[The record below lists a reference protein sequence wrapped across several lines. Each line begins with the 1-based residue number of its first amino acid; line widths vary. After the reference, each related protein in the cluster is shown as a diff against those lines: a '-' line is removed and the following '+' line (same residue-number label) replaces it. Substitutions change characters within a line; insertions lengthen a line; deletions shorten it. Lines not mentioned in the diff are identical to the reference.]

1 MKTINIQILILIV
14 LASCNHPK
22 EINSLQGKVKRE
34 VISIASKYPGRIETS
49 FINEGD
55 HIKKGDT
62 LALLNMPEV
71 EAKNKQAQGV
81 VDAAKAQYEMALS
94 GATDDQLAQVT
105 AKLQAVKEQ
114 YNFAQKSYDRI
125 KIMHDDSLISDQQ
138 YDEVYMKLQGAKA
151 QYEGV
156 KAKYDE
162 VKNGVRNEKVRMALG
177 TYERA
182 LGAQEEATVAYAER
196 YVIAPQDMSI
206 ETIALKEG
214 ELALPGY
221 GLFTGYKDNSVF
233 FRFTVA
239 ESEVNQF
246 KKGHHYTVSSPF
258 TEDEFDTQLISIKQ
272 LTQYANI
279 TSAFPEYELGEST
292 YELKLIPLDIHK
304 ADNLYTNLTVLLAK
318 K

>member
-1 MKTINIQILILIV
+1 MMRNIYPILIILL
-14 LASCNHPK
+14 LAVACKKPV
-22 EINSLQGKVKRE
+22 EITDLQGKVKRE
-34 VISIASKYPGRIETS
+34 VLSIACKYPGRILES
-49 FINEGD
+49 YISEGD
-55 HIKKGDT
+55 KVRKGDT
-62 LALLNMPEV
+62 LALLSMPEV
-71 EAKNKQAQGV
+71 EAKNKQAQGA
-81 VDAAKAQYEMALS
+81 VDAARAQYEMALS

-105 AKLQAVKEQ
+105 AKLEAVTEQ
-114 YNFAQKSYDRI
+114 YKFAQKSHGRI

-182 LGAQEEATVAYAER
+182 LGALEEAKVAYAER
-196 YVIAPQDMSI
+196 YIIAPQNMSI
-206 ETIALKEG
+206 ETVALKEG

-221 GLFTGYKDNSVF
+221 GLYTGYKDLSVF
-233 FRFTVA
+233 FRFTVS
-239 ESEVNQF
+239 ESEVNLF
-246 KKGHHYTVSSPF
+246 KKGQRYSVNSPF
-258 TEDEFDTQLISIKQ
+258 TKAKFEAELISIKQ

-292 YELKLIPLDIHK
+292 FELKLIPTDTK
-304 ADNLYTNLTVLLAK
+304 EADDLYTNLTVLLAK
-318 K
+318 